1 MSSNHDR
8 TQRRR
13 ESLRPQGRTF
23 RSDLYDII
31 FEAETPAGRGF
42 DIGLL
47 IAILASIT
55 IESLQTVP
63 GFTQRPQLMQAFNVS
78 EWVLTILF
86 TIEYVLRLYCVQK
99 PLRYVFS
106 FWGLIDLLSIM
117 PSYVTYFIGTS
128 SRSFVIIRSIRLLR
142 VFRVLKLW
150 RMMNEA
156 DELAAAIWKVRD
168 KIIVFV
174 AVVLVAVTISGT
186 LMYHIETYSQGIV
199 DEPVNDL
206 ALVLDIDPVSIER
219 ILDQDQY
226 VVLNS
231 GTTQLTLNTLMTPT
245 EYLAAQDE
253 YSDNAFL
260 ADTGPD
266 AIIKMVGAVN
276 LDELADKLQDKVD
289 TANSTALKAK
299 SQEQLD
305 VVTSIREIANRP
317 ESQFTSI
324 PQAMYWAIVTM
335 TTVGYGDVVP
345 KTAVGKVISA
355 LLILLGYSL
364 IIVPSTFVS
373 AEFIQKHQRAN
384 GQAPPCEQCNA
395 TGHREDAEYCYRC
408 GKRFAA

>member
-1 MSSNHDR
+1 M
-8 TQRRR
+8 
-13 ESLRPQGRTF
+13 
-23 RSDLYDII
+23 
-31 FEAETPAGRGF
+31 
-42 DIGLL
+42 
-47 IAILASIT
+47 
-55 IESLQTVP
+55 
-63 GFTQRPQLMQAFNVS
+63 
-78 EWVLTILF
+78 
-86 TIEYVLRLYCVQK
+86 
-99 PLRYVFS
+99 
-106 FWGLIDLLSIM
+106 
-117 PSYVTYFIGTS
+117 
-128 SRSFVIIRSIRLLR
+128 
-142 VFRVLKLW
+142 
-150 RMMNEA
+150 
-156 DELAAAIWKVRD
+156 
-168 KIIVFV
+168 FV

-231 GTTQLTLNTLMTPT
+231 GTTQLPLNTLMTPS

-253 YSDNAFL
+253 YSENAFL

-289 TANSTALKAK
+289 TANSTAVKTK

-395 TGHREDAEYCYRC
+395 TGHRDDAEFCYRC

>member
-1 MSSNHDR
+1 MRRMAPWVYRVCVHR
-8 TQRRR
+8 TRQGHGQDTAGRLTKDQSAEPPDSIVLVRPRRR
-13 ESLRPQGRTF
+13 GCARHARQG
-23 RSDLYDII
+23 DLLAGGSRVSGAGRAARRGRGRVHRDQHL
-31 FEAETPAGRGF
+31 AGGRHHRGRHLQWRGCGVVCKRAGRGEAVA
-42 DIGLL
+42 G
-47 IAILASIT
+47 AC
-55 IESLQTVP
+55 
-63 GFTQRPQLMQAFNVS
+63 
-78 EWVLTILF
+78 W
-86 TIEYVLRLYCVQK
+86 
-99 PLRYVFS
+99 
-106 FWGLIDLLSIM
+106 
-117 PSYVTYFIGTS
+117 
-128 SRSFVIIRSIRLLR
+128 LR
-142 VFRVLKLW
+142 VQPDVRSS
-150 RMMNEA
+150 
-156 DELAAAIWKVRD
+156 DLAAV
-168 KIIVFV
+168 
-174 AVVLVAVTISGT
+174 
-186 LMYHIETYSQGIV
+186 
-199 DEPVNDL
+199 
-206 ALVLDIDPVSIER
+206 
-219 ILDQDQY
+219 
-226 VVLNS
+226 
-231 GTTQLTLNTLMTPT
+231 
-245 EYLAAQDE
+245 
-253 YSDNAFL
+253 
-260 ADTGPD
+260 
-266 AIIKMVGAVN
+266 AVN